1 MMQSNRLELSPAP
14 ARDHRGRDPRAGTGA
29 SISAERC
36 CVLYLVNGKEKRS
49 PWIHS
54 LERGERALAILKARH
69 GQAIL
74 FRD

>member
-1 MMQSNRLELSPAP
+1 MMQSNRIELATAP
-14 ARDHRGRDPRAGTGA
+14 EGSHRGRDPRAGTGA
-29 SISAERC
+29 PISGEKC

-49 PWIHS
+49 PWLYS
-54 LERGERALAILKARH
+54 LAHGERALAILKARH